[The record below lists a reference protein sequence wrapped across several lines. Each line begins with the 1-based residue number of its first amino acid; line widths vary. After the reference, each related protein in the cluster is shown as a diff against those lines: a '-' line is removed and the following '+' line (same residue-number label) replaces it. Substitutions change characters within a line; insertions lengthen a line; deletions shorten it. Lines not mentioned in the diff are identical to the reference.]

1 MKSNNLFALVV
12 LLALLGWGLYS
23 QGTAPNEQPVSQAV
37 GIQKGNLAPDF
48 ELLTPEGK
56 PIKLSELRGQK
67 VIVNLW
73 ATWCPP
79 CRAEIPDMQAFY
91 EENKEKGVVILGV
104 NLTATE
110 SNVEDVAAFIK
121 GYGVTFPVVLDV
133 DKQVAV
139 QYQAISIPT
148 SYMIDSNGVIREK
161 FIGPLDQEK
170 MEKLMLSME

>member
-1 MKSNNLFALVV
+1 MKSNNLFAIVA
-12 LLALLGWGLYS
+12 LLALLGWGLYV
-23 QGTAPNEQPVSQAV
+23 QGTTPHEQPVSQAV

-56 PIKLSELRGQK
+56 SIKLSDLRGQK

-91 EENKEKGVVILGV
+91 EENKDKGVVILGV
-104 NLTATE
+104 NLTSTE
-110 SNVEDVAAFIK
+110 NSVENVAAFIK
-121 GYGVTFPVVLDV
+121 GYGMTFPVVLDV

-161 FIGPLDQEK
+161 FIGPMDQEK
-170 MEKLMLSME
+170 MANIISSME